1 MDDML
6 SKQLC
11 GEQSL
16 GHASSC
22 YRIEKTGGVAKQ
34 RRPAGNARAGASTQ
48 GRCADD
54 GGYLLRAFQSRS

>member
-22 YRIEKTGGVAKQ
+22 CRIEKTGGGAKQ
-34 RRPAGNARAGASTQ
+34 HRTACDTRAGASTQ
-48 GRCADD
+48 G
-54 GGYLLRAFQSRS
+54 